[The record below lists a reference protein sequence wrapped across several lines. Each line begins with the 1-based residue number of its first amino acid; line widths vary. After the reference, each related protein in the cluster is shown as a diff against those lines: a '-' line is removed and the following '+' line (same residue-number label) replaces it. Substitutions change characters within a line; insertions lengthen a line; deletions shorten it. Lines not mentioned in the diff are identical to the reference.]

1 MDITIEYNLDQTVVW
16 REGYKVMDF
25 LSDVGGVQSILMS
38 LIGLFIGI
46 VNYNM
51 LDNFLIKR
59 LYRIKTERPKKS

>member
-1 MDITIEYNLDQTVVW
+1 MDITIEYNLDQFVVW
-16 REGYKVMDF
+16 RQGYKVMDF

-59 LYRIKTERPKKS
+59 LYRISTERPKKS